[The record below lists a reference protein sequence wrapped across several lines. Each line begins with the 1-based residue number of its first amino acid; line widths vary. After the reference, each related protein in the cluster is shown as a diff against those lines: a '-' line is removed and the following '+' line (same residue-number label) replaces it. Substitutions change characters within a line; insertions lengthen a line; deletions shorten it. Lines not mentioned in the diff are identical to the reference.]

1 MKTLRTFMIV
11 CSTIFFVLSVCGM
24 AAAEETGKININTAT
39 LDELTQL
46 DNIGAQK
53 AEKIIEHREKTPFEK
68 IEDITLVSGIGEK
81 TFEKIKD
88 RITVG
93 EEPVDAQPAET
104 EDVQAAEPEKPKAE

>member
-1 MKTLRTFMIV
+1 MKRSTRFLIV
-11 CSTIFFVLSVCGM
+11 SSIVLFVLSVCGM

-46 DNIGAQK
+46 ENIGPQK
-53 AEKIIEHREKTPFEK
+53 AEKIIEHRQTTPFEK

-93 EEPVDAQPAET
+93 EGAERVEAEAEAPEEAKT
-104 EDVQAAEPEKPKAE
+104 E